1 MIVERDVVISED
13 GADKGKTFVV
23 RQMPL
28 IQGDRWANRVALAL
42 MKSGVDVSPLTK
54 GLNVSNAKN
63 FVGMLDMANVITVA
77 LKALGGIED
86 DVAQGL
92 LDELMR
98 HVAVKL
104 PNGTTRT
111 LTVDTDISSIG
122 TLWKL
127 RIEAIKVNLDFLK
140 AGVTQ

>member
-42 MKSGVDVSPLTK
+42 MKSGVDISPLTK
-54 GLNVSNAKN
+54 KGSDGKAE
-63 FVGMLDMANVITVA
+63 FVGLLDMANVINVA
-77 LKALGGIED
+77 LRALGGVDD

-98 HVAVKL
+98 HVSVKL

-111 LTVDTDISSIG
+111 LIVDTDISSIG

>member
-1 MIVERDVVISED
+1 MIMERDVLITEE
-13 GADKGKTFVV
+13 GPDKGKTFVV

-42 MKSGVDVSPLTK
+42 LKSGVDVSPLTK
-54 GLNVSNAKN
+54 KAASGKSE
-63 FVGMLDMANVITVA
+63 FVGLLDMANVINVA
-77 LKALGGIED
+77 LKALGGVDD

-98 HVAVKL
+98 HVSYKL

-111 LTVDTDISSIG
+111 LMVETDIGSIS

>member
-54 GLNVSNAKN
+54 KGKDGKAE
-63 FVGMLDMANVITVA
+63 FVGLLDMANVINVA
-77 LKALGGIED
+77 LRALGGVED

-98 HVAVKL
+98 HVSVKL

-111 LTVDTDISSIG
+111 LIVDTDISSIG